1 MVGWAVEQ
9 IIAALFCFSS
19 EVRGQAG
26 SMLNCHARA
35 ML

>member
-19 EVRGQAG
+19 EVKKQTD
-26 SMLNCHARA
+26 SMLNCHART